1 MPWASPLPPACAP
14 VAPVLRTLSPAE
26 PVVAATRVIVTRPAR
41 EAAHWVE
48 QLRARGLAATALPLI
63 AIGPCTDSGA
73 QAALA
78 QARAQLGSYRAAMFV
93 SGNAVD
99 YFFQKKESKEAV
111 ALTNKAPIAIK
122 TRAWAPGPGTVLA
135 LVRAGVPRDRIDSPA
150 PDARQFDSETLW
162 QQVAPQVRAGDR
174 ILIVRGCAEG
184 AAPGT
189 GQGRD
194 WLARQIEQAGASVE
208 FVVAYTRGAPHLT
221 PEQTALAHA
230 AAGDGSWWL
239 LSSSEA
245 LTHLASAAPGLPL
258 RAARALATHPRIAQ
272 AARAA
277 GFGHVQECRPALE
290 DVVASIES
298 AA

>member
-1 MPWASPLPPACAP
+1 MVTA
-14 VAPVLRTLSPAE
+14 
-26 PVVAATRVIVTRPAR
+26 RVIVTRPAR

-48 QLRARGLAATALPLI
+48 QLGARGLAATALPLI
-63 AIGPCTDSGA
+63 AIGPCTDPAA

-78 QARAQLGSYRAAMFV
+78 QARAQLGGYRAAMFV

-99 YFFQKKESKEAV
+99 YFFEQKEAV
-111 ALTNKAPIAIK
+111 APADKALSAIK
-122 TRAWAPGPGTVLA
+122 TRAWAPGPGTVRA
-135 LVRAGVPRDRIDSPA
+135 LVRAGFPRDRIDSPA
-150 PDARQFDSETLW
+150 PDAPQFESETLW

-174 ILIVRGCAEG
+174 ILIVRGG
-184 AAPGT
+184 AAGASPVAGP

-194 WLARQIEQAGASVE
+194 WLARQIEQAGATVD
-208 FVVAYTRGAPHLT
+208 FVVAYTRGAPQLT

-258 RAARALATHPRIAQ
+258 QAARALATHPRIAQ